1 MEARQAKKTFHFLME
16 RPLTPIYERINRA
29 FKDTLEELGHTVTY
43 FDRREFDNYYQALQ
57 YFFKKISPQVI
68 DYCIITSDSTVFY
81 SYFEDAKSYLFELIE
96 AQLIF
101 IHHDDIS
108 HNFTWKHTF
117 SFTLQ
122 SLQRVKERSIHFCI
136 EYDNFFDLRLMGFEK
151 VYTILHASE
160 FNCTYSPT
168 EKPYTLSFVGHVLP
182 ELGDALNSLIYS
194 NPLQS
199 DYWEH
204 LIKSV
209 QASFWTRLAKLD
221 KKIKSSATSFSK
233 QMRNLDT
240 TLNFFEQK
248 FFYMATINSVTPYFR
263 GEFFT
268 RLISLLISNNIGL
281 DIFGGDPGYL
291 HGVSSSR
298 IIENKNI
305 KYHPPNNDYLETQ
318 YIYANSKIN
327 LNITS
332 LQFDDAVVNR
342 VIDVG
347 AAGGFILTDWKPG
360 LPNITSVYKEI
371 SYRTI
376 DELRYKI
383 NYYLSHEEERIK
395 IAEKLHQDIINKCS
409 YSHVV
414 KFILS
419 KIN

>member
-1 MEARQAKKTFHFLME
+1 MEARQAEKTFHFLIE

-29 FKDTLEELGHTVTY
+29 FKDALEGLGHRVTY
-43 FDRREFDNYYQALQ
+43 FDQSQFENSYLALQ
-57 YFFKKISPQVI
+57 YFFKNIASQVI

-81 SYFEDAKSYLFELIE
+81 SYFQDAESYLFELVE

-101 IHHDDIS
+101 VHHDDIS
-108 HNFTWKHTF
+108 HNFTWKGDF
-117 SFTLQ
+117 GFTLQ
-122 SLQRVKERSIHFCI
+122 SLQRVKDRSIHFCI
-136 EYDNFFDLRLMGFEK
+136 EYDNILDLKLMGFEK
-151 VYTILHASE
+151 VYTILHGSE
-160 FNCTYSPT
+160 FNCINSPK
-168 EKPYTLSFVGHVLP
+168 EDAYTLSFVGHVLP
-182 ELGDALNSLIYS
+182 ELGDTFNSLPYS
-194 NPLQS
+194 NPLQG
-199 DYWEH
+199 DFWGR

-209 QASFWTRLAKLD
+209 QADFWTRLAKLD
-221 KKIKSSATSFSK
+221 KKIKSSAISFS
-233 QMRNLDT
+233 QQTINLDESV
-240 TLNFFEQK
+240 NFFEQK
-248 FFYMATINSVTPYFR
+248 FFYITTMNLVSPCFR
-263 GEFFT
+263 GELFR
-268 RLISLLISNNIGL
+268 RLISILNNISL

-291 HGVSSSR
+291 HGASSSK

-305 KYHPPNNDYLETQ
+305 KYHPPSTDYLDTQ

-360 LPNITSVYKEI
+360 LQNITSVSKEI

-383 NYYLSHEEERIK
+383 NYFLSHEDERVK
-395 IAEKLHQDIINKCS
+395 IAKKLHQDIIKNCT

-414 KFILS
+414 KFLIS
-419 KIN
+419 KIS